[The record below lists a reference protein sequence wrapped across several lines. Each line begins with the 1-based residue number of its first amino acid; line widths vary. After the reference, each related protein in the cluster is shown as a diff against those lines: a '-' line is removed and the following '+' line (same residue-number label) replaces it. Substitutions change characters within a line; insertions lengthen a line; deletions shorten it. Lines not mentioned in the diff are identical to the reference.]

1 MPELPE
7 VETIRRQL
15 EPAITGRKIVKVD
28 VQDSLV
34 TAPESPDSFIK
45 GLRGQ
50 TIAAVKRRGKY
61 LLLELD
67 SRDTLVIHL
76 RMTGRLTQTR
86 LPLAGDDMKHLRFII
101 GFSENECLAF
111 HDTRRFGKAFILS
124 RRGSD
129 DYWKKLGPEPLGNS
143 FNARYLKRV
152 VCNRKGPI
160 KSLLLN
166 QSQIA
171 GIGNIYADESLFLAG
186 IHPLRPAGDLADEE
200 IKKLSRA
207 IKETL
212 KRAIK
217 LEGSSIDS
225 YRDSLGERGR
235 FQETFRVHRR
245 QGEPCPSCKS
255 SVEKIRVGGRG
266 TYFCPKCQ
274 GNS

>member
-1 MPELPE
+1 MK
-7 VETIRRQL
+7 VE
-15 EPAITGRKIVKVD
+15 

-45 GLRGQ
+45 GLQGQ
-50 TIAAVKRRGKY
+50 TIASVKRRGKY

-67 SRDTLVIHL
+67 SQDTLVIHL

-101 GFSENECLAF
+101 GFSENRGLAF

-124 RRGSD
+124 REVSGE
-129 DYWKKLGPEPLGNS
+129 YWKKLGPEPLGNS
-143 FNARYLKRV
+143 FNARHLKV
-152 VCNRKGPI
+152 VVGNRKGPI

-171 GIGNIYADESLFLAG
+171 GIGNIYADESLFQAG

-200 IKKLSRA
+200 INQLSRA

-255 SVEKIRVGGRG
+255 TIKKIRVGGRG

-274 GNS
+274 RKP

>member
-1 MPELPE
+1 MK
-7 VETIRRQL
+7 VE
-15 EPAITGRKIVKVD
+15 

-45 GLRGQ
+45 SLQGR
-50 TIAAVKRRGKY
+50 TITAVKRRGKY

-67 SRDTLVIHL
+67 SNDTLVIHL
-76 RMTGRLTQTR
+76 RMTGRLTQTP
-86 LPLAGDDMKHLRFII
+86 LPLAEEDLKHLRFII
-101 GFSENECLAF
+101 AFSKNDGLAF
-111 HDTRRFGKAFILS
+111 HDVRRFGKAFLLS
-124 RRGSD
+124 QKLAG

-143 FNARYLKRV
+143 FNSRHLKSV
-152 VCNRKGPI
+152 VGNRKGPI

-171 GIGNIYADESLFLAG
+171 GIGNIYADESLFQAG
-186 IHPLRPAGDLADEE
+186 IHPLRPAGELEDEE
-200 IKKLSRA
+200 IKQLSLA
-207 IKETL
+207 IKDTL
-212 KRAIK
+212 RRAIK
-217 LEGSSIDS
+217 LEGSSIDT

-255 SVEKIRVGGRG
+255 KVQKIRVGGRG

-274 GNS
+274 GKP